1 MDKIE
6 ALMRGL
12 GQGATGGWA
21 DEAAP
26 YLTRFMEAV
35 AGGPDDPAGIP
46 RNYAAGSATADQQNV
61 ERAANADAAAKYP
74 GTYGSGQALGSL
86 APSLALGA
94 AGAAGTKALPL
105 AQKALPLAQRVALGG
120 LTQGVRGG
128 IEGAGYANE
137 GDRLQGAAQA
147 AGPAALMGMGAA
159 AAPAALGAV
168 KNAFKGG
175 PPPGGLSPALA
186 TAGGPRMPTPA
197 PTPKVGGIG
206 VNMSSSTMP
215 VPRPGVKEARK
226 PPSTPP
232 RPKPVREADKSAPPE
247 NVPQT
252 KAEPPPMGAREGK
265 GKIPKAPKMPSMS
278 ARDVDELS
286 ERYDVNHG
294 KKVLQEMEDES
305 ARARA
310 IREGMPKQAN
320 IPAEFRGEGYDWGWP
335 KGVREKFMTTK
346 GQLERDAYNEG
357 VIDRVHNR
365 SPAERAE
372 LNRIAAARIAADNAA
387 ARGSGRA
394 NPSEIPDD
402 FDFDLTSVPP
412 VASETPTLRMSS
424 PPASVAP
431 PPLGDSP
438 GTDIEELMRR
448 TQTY

>member
-1 MDKIE
+1 
-6 ALMRGL
+6 MRGL

-26 YLTRFMEAV
+26 YLTRAMEAV

-61 ERAANADAAAKYP
+61 ERSANEAAASKYP

-94 AGAAGTKALPL
+94 AGSAATKALPI
-105 AQKALPLAQRVALGG
+105 AQKALPLAQRIALGG

-128 IEGAGYANE
+128 IEGAGYADE
-137 GDRLQGAAQA
+137 GNRLAGAAQA

-206 VNMSSSTMP
+206 INMSTIP
-215 VPRPGVKEARK
+215 AGPRAKAKAGG

-247 NVPQT
+247 HMPAT
-252 KAEPPPMGAREGK
+252 KAEAPSAVSNAPSVK
-265 GKIPKAPKMPSMS
+265 VPKAGKMPSMS
-278 ARDVDELS
+278 AAEVDKIGEDADVL
-286 ERYDVNHG
+286 HG
-294 KKVLQEMEDES
+294 RKVLQELEDE
-305 ARARA
+305 ATRARA
-310 IREGMPKQAN
+310 IREGIPKQAN